1 VIVRAASPDDADA
14 IASLLRASFA
24 EFESLYTPEAFAAT
38 TPEAPA
44 IRARFKEGPIWVAVD
59 RTLVIGSVSALPTP
73 DGVYLRSM
81 AVQPTSRRQGIAKR
95 LIDRVE
101 AFAIEQSRG
110 RVYLSTTPFLARA
123 IRAYEHA
130 GFRRTNRGPNDLF
143 GTPLFSMEKD
153 VSDLSPSSRW
163 GLEG

>member
-1 VIVRAASPDDADA
+1 MIFRAASPDDAEA
-14 IASLLRASFA
+14 IAALLRASFA

-38 TPEAPA
+38 TPEAST
-44 IRARFKEGPIWVAVD
+44 IRARLLEGPIWVAVD
-59 RTLVIGSVSALPTP
+59 GILVIGSVSALATA

-81 AVQPTSRRQGIAKR
+81 AVQPASRGQGIAKR

-110 RVYLSTTPFLARA
+110 RVYLSTTPFLAAA
-123 IRAYEHA
+123 IRAYERA
-130 GFRRTNRGPNDLF
+130 GFRRTDRGPNELF

-153 VSDLSPSSRW
+153 VSDLRPSTR
-163 GLEG
+163 